1 MKSIRASSDLSIL
14 QQVAID
20 NIKSQV
26 KLKV

>member
-1 MKSIRASSDLSIL
+1 MKSIRAASDLSIL
-14 QQVAID
+14 QQVATN